1 MWLSLAFASA
11 MLLGLYDA
19 AKKSALRDNAV
30 IPVLLLN
37 TIFCSLIFLP
47 PLLSAE
53 LSLGWFDGT
62 VLSSTQGSLHEHL
75 LIVAKSAL
83 VLSSWIFGYY
93 AIKHLPLTIV
103 GPINSIRPILVL
115 IGAMT
120 IFGERP
126 NLWQWAGIAL
136 ALLSLYLLSRSSR
149 RDGIDFRRN
158 VWIWALAAAT
168 LLGAASGLYDKFVVS
183 KLNPVFVQSW
193 FCVYQA
199 AMMTVIAAAIW
210 YPDRH
215 RAPLK
220 WNRAIPLIS
229 VFICCADFC
238 YYQALSRPEAMIS
251 IVSMI
256 RHSSVI
262 VSFACGA
269 LLFGERN
276 LRAKFLDLLL
286 ILAGMV
292 LLYIGRQ

>member
-1 MWLSLAFASA
+1 MVIAGIRIGNVARPLRR
-11 MLLGLYDA
+11 G
-19 AKKSALRDNAV
+19 KKRALRDNAV

-62 VLSSTQGSLHEHL
+62 VLSSTRGSLHEHL

-168 LLGAASGLYDKFVVS
+168 LLGAASGLYDTFVVS
-183 KLNPVFVQSW
+183 KLNPVFVQS
-193 FCVYQA
+193 C
-199 AMMTVIAAAIW
+199 
-210 YPDRH
+210 
-215 RAPLK
+215 
-220 WNRAIPLIS
+220 S
-229 VFICCADFC
+229 V
-238 YYQALSRPEAMIS
+238 S
-251 IVSMI
+251 I
-256 RHSSVI
+256 R
-262 VSFACGA
+262 
-269 LLFGERN
+269 
-276 LRAKFLDLLL
+276 
-286 ILAGMV
+286 
-292 LLYIGRQ
+292 RQ

>member
-168 LLGAASGLYDKFVVS
+168 LLGAASGLYYVYAS
-183 KLNPVFVQSW
+183 SW
-193 FCVYQA
+193 MA
-199 AMMTVIAAAIW
+199 W
-210 YPDRH
+210 
-215 RAPLK
+215 
-220 WNRAIPLIS
+220 
-229 VFICCADFC
+229 
-238 YYQALSRPEAMIS
+238 
-251 IVSMI
+251 
-256 RHSSVI
+256 
-262 VSFACGA
+262 
-269 LLFGERN
+269 
-276 LRAKFLDLLL
+276 
-286 ILAGMV
+286 
-292 LLYIGRQ
+292 